1 MLPLAIVKNDA
12 ILRSASR
19 RVTNQGNNCDLRTIP
34 PLVPRDHRDT
44 LKSFEDLNIYS
55 LKITSLFEDM
65 SYCIKV
71 GVTLMFSTIL
81 SAVISMYR
89 DLTTVLNT
97 QPKTISNERWCILK
111 PADVMILRAQTNRPI
126 PLLCEAPQSQG
137 NNTSTRNPDTVTF
150 FEFIYRQ
157 LMCLRKR
164 SSRHTHG
171 ACTWLR
177 DLPVSLQIRYVFLIP
192 LCLIAL
198 SASMCVVCSQMTTLK
213 EANHRL
219 SGAIGSF

>member
-12 ILRSASR
+12 ILRFASR
-19 RVTNQGNNCDLRTIP
+19 RVTNQGNNCDLGTIP
-34 PLVPRDHRDT
+34 PPLPRNHWDT

-55 LKITSLFEDM
+55 LKITFLFKDM

-89 DLTTVLNT
+89 DLTTALNT

-164 SSRHTHG
+164 YALMHRLGWKFNWTQHRNDKKISLPCRSSPIQEG
-171 ACTWLR
+171 
-177 DLPVSLQIRYVFLIP
+177 FLIFTFR
-192 LCLIAL
+192 I
-198 SASMCVVCSQMTTLK
+198 
-213 EANHRL
+213 
-219 SGAIGSF
+219 